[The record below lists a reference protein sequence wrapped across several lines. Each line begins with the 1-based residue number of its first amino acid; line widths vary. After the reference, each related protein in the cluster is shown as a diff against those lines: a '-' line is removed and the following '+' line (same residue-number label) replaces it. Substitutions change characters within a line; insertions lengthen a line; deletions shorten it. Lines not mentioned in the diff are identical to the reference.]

1 MLLSD
6 QIKICRYLSD
16 ICPKWILKILC
27 FKDIVFLFTTPDYLK
42 SLLVFL
48 KMHTS
53 FLFSQ
58 LVDLTAIDLLSKNH
72 FRFQLVYNLLSII
85 YSTRL
90 IVITSVGFKN
100 KTQLFYIDSVTDLFS
115 SSNWLEREVWD
126 MFGIFFRNHPDLR
139 RILTDYGF
147 DGFPLRKDFPLSG
160 YVELRYDDN
169 KKIIVYEPLEL
180 SQDFRVFDLQG
191 DWC

>member
-1 MLLSD
+1 MFLLE

-16 ICPKWILKILC
+16 LCPRWLLKSLC
-27 FKDIVFLFTTPDYLK
+27 FKDIIFLFTTPTYLK
-42 SLLVFL
+42 SLLMLL

-53 FLFSQ
+53 FLFAQ
-58 LVDLTAIDLLSKNH
+58 LVDLTAIDLLSKNPS
-72 FRFQLVYNLLSII
+72 RFQLIYNLLSLV
-85 YSTRL
+85 YSSRI
-90 IVITSVGFKN
+90 IVITNVEFKTN
-100 KTQLFYIDSVTDLFS
+100 TQLFYVDSVTDLFS

-126 MFGIFFRNHPDLR
+126 MFGIFFRFHPDLR

-180 SQDFRVFDLQG
+180 TQDFRVFDLQA

>member
-1 MLLSD
+1 MFLSE

-16 ICPKWILKILC
+16 LCPKWFLKSLC
-27 FKDIVFLFTTPDYLK
+27 FKDNIFVFTTPRYLK
-42 SLLVFL
+42 PLLMFL

-58 LVDLTAIDLLSKNH
+58 LVDLTAIDLLSKNPS
-72 FRFQLVYNLLSII
+72 RFQLVYNLLSII
-85 YSTRL
+85 YSSRL
-90 IVITSVGFKN
+90 VLVTTVESKP

-115 SSNWLEREVWD
+115 SANWLEREVWD
-126 MFGIFFRNHPDLR
+126 MFGVFFRFHPDLR

-169 KKIIVYEPLEL
+169 KKIIVYESLEL
-180 SQDFRVFDLQG
+180 SQDFRVFDLQA